1 LKKIEIRYWIKKIE
15 MAGIFDP
22 SRIIY
27 LDVGRLKQL
36 EVLSYFNNLRSLKL
50 GEKSN
55 LDKVF

>member
-1 LKKIEIRYWIKKIE
+1 